1 VALHA
6 KKSSGARGSKDMG
19 KVRCFACQKTSHYAS
34 KCPNKKKKKE
44 SEVAATTSIEMDAL
58 AEKFDDEFSQVA
70 ALSSSSRLAEFEESG
85 AWVVDNGSSHHMT
98 RMRSTFIIVSET
110 GSDFHVKN
118 GAHTRHAVKGVGC
131 VRFQQE
137 SGVSLEVDEVMYVP
151 KLKVN

>member
-1 VALHA
+1 
-6 KKSSGARGSKDMG
+6 
-19 KVRCFACQKTSHYAS
+19 
-34 KCPNKKKKKE
+34 
-44 SEVAATTSIEMDAL
+44 
-58 AEKFDDEFSQVA
+58 
-70 ALSSSSRLAEFEESG
+70 LAEFEESG
-85 AWVVDNGSSHHMT
+85 AWFVDNGSSHHMT

-118 GAHTRHAVKGVGC
+118 GAHTRHAAKGVGC